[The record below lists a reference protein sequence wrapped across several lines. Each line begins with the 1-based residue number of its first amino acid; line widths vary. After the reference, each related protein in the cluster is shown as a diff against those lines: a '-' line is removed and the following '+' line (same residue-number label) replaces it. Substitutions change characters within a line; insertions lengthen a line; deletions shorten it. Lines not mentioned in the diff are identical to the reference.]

1 MSYAYYLTSR
11 LALLGCVAF
20 ASAAAAQSPPAAEG
34 VYWTRSVEQALMM
47 ARDTGAPILAYV
59 TSEHCGYC
67 RKMERETWSNPRIM
81 VTVNESFV
89 ALELTAERDMKL
101 IQQLG
106 VTAFPTTLVFSP
118 SGKVLTEAT
127 GFLPPLKAA
136 ELLRASLPPQPR
148 VAQAGHL
155 SEPHP

>member
-1 MSYAYYLTSR
+1 MSYATPLVSR
-11 LALLGCVAF
+11 IALLGCIIF
-20 ASAAAAQSPPAAEG
+20 ASAAMAQFPPAAEG
-34 VYWTRSVEQALMM
+34 VYWTRSVEQALLM
-47 ARDTGAPILAYV
+47 AGDTGAPILAYV

-67 RKMERETWSNPRIM
+67 RKMERETWSHPQIIA
-81 VTVNESFV
+81 TVNESFV

-118 SGKVLTEAT
+118 TGKVVKEAT
-127 GFLPPLKAA
+127 GYLPPLKVV

-148 VAQAGHL
+148 VAHAERL
-155 SEPHP
+155 SQPHP